1 MAKLTGILNQWRSY
15 NDTITIL
22 LRILGNPARSIPS
35 HSSRKRQP
43 TMTLLTPLEAWLLDN
58 GFWSAIPGYY
68 SNGKYCV
75 TKIDAQWVIKD
86 DESMPIDAGT
96 ADYVLQEI
104 QKLCRAK

>member
-1 MAKLTGILNQWRSY
+1 MGNYYIHIL
-15 NDTITIL
+15 
-22 LRILGNPARSIPS
+22 A
-35 HSSRKRQP
+35 HSSRKRIP
-43 TMTLLTPLEAWLLDN
+43 LMTLLTPLEAWLLDN

-96 ADYVLQEI
+96 QQYVLQEI
-104 QKLCRAK
+104 QKLCK